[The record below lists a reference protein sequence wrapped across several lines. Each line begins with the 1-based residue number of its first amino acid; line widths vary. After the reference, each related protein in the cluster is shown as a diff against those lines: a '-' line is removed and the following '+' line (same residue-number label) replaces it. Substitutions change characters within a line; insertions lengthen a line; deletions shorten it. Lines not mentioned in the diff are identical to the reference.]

1 MCIIEFQGGII
12 LTIGEKIRLYREMRV
27 MTQVQLANITDINVG
42 TIRKYELGIRNP
54 KPDQLIKIANGLGK
68 NVSTFYD
75 LNICTAGDIMA
86 LLIAVSEKTEI
97 TFVGDKD
104 GDGIFESTEVAM
116 KFKSPYM
123 QELMKDWAGMKHEI
137 DMLLSKLDNVADK
150 NVKAEKL
157 ALLSNVY
164 NGFMRILTDKGRV
177 AENVEDAKNLPSSK
191 GLEYEHPFDEEQHI
205 KTDVSFEEVE

>member
-1 MCIIEFQGGII
+1 MGGII
-12 LTIGEKIRLYREMRV
+12 LTTGEKIRLYREMRG
-27 MTQVQLANITDINVG
+27 MTQIQLATITEINVG

-54 KPDQLIKIANGLGK
+54 KPDQLVKIANGLGK

-75 LNICTAGDIMA
+75 LDICTAGDIMA

-97 TFVGDKD
+97 TFIGDVN
-104 GDGIFESTEVAM
+104 GDGNYDSSEVAL

-137 DMLLSKLDNVADK
+137 DMLLGKLDNVTDES
-150 NVKAEKL
+150 VRAEKL
-157 ALLSNVY
+157 LLLSNIY

-177 AENVEDAKNLPSSK
+177 AEDESEIEDLPSSK
-191 GLEYEHPFDEEQHI
+191 GLEYVHPFDVGQNFEGGVSI
-205 KTDVSFEEVE
+205 KEARDAE

>member
-1 MCIIEFQGGII
+1 M
-12 LTIGEKIRLYREMRV
+12 TIGEKIRLYREMRG
-27 MTQVQLANITDINVG
+27 MTQVQLSAITEINVG

-86 LLIAVSEKTEI
+86 LLIEVSENTEI
-97 TFVGDKD
+97 TFVGDTD
-104 GDGIFESTEVAM
+104 GDGNYVSSEVAL

-123 QELMKDWAGMKHEI
+123 QEIMKDWAGMKHEV
-137 DMLLSKLDNVADK
+137 DMLLGKLDNVTDE
-150 NVKAEKL
+150 NVRAEKL
-157 ALLSNVY
+157 LLLSNIY

-177 AENVEDAKNLPSSK
+177 ADDETGLKDLPSNK
-191 GLEYEHPFDEEQHI
+191 GLEYVHPFDVGQQI
-205 KTDVSFEEVE
+205 KPDVEVSEV